1 MIIKEM
7 KDDRE
12 EQDTEY
18 SQMLEQLEKLQ
29 DQNEWLQKKV
39 LREREQSQVSQ
50 ANLDRLIHSKEID
63 QQFALISGNPM
74 ELKPKRKTNAYGI
87 NLEPANL

>member
-29 DQNEWLQKKV
+29 D
-39 LREREQSQVSQ
+39 
-50 ANLDRLIHSKEID
+50 
-63 QQFALISGNPM
+63 
-74 ELKPKRKTNAYGI
+74 
-87 NLEPANL
+87 